1 MTEEEL
7 LARAEWF
14 GDRLDKIIQLA
25 DDEQDL
31 KILSFVMMNKSCH
44 ALDMI
49 AGEEERK
56 FHFREFS

>member
-1 MTEEEL
+1 VTEEEL

-14 GDRLDKIIQLA
+14 SNRLDEVIQLA

-44 ALDMI
+44 SLDMI

>member
-1 MTEEEL
+1 MTEKEL

-14 GDRLDKIIQLA
+14 SDRLDKIIQLA

-31 KILSFVMMNKSCH
+31 KILAFVMMNKSCH

-49 AGEEERK
+49 AGKEERK
-56 FHFREFS
+56 IHFREFS